1 MKSSLSKKNGVQA
14 TAGAGVNP
22 VFSYKKFKKMQK
34 LDRQISKLTNNLK
47 WLIRWACT
55 HPPSH
60 FKNSIKI
67 KKLKIKLEKLDTK
80 RKKTRLTKTNN

>member
-1 MKSSLSKKNGVQA
+1 MKSSLSKKNGVCV

-22 VFSYKKFKKMQK
+22 AFSYKKFKKMQK
-34 LDRQISKLTNNLK
+34 LDRKISKLTNNLK
-47 WLIRWACT
+47 ELIRWACT

-67 KKLKIKLEKLDTK
+67 KKLKIKLFNLDTK
-80 RKKTRLTKTNN
+80 RKETRLTNIN